1 MHRLST
7 AVASRGCRPAGRNC
21 RRQACRDHRSEQPA
35 GLVVLQRPALRWSML
50 LAAVLVVVTGCQRI
64 EEVTGTLRIDG
75 KPARGIRVTFTAV
88 NGDGPRGLA
97 TTDKDGAFTLHRLG
111 PGGKTGVPTGAYNVT
126 LMPNIDRP
134 SAARIPERYLRG
146 TELNYEVVAGH
157 DNVFDI
163 EISTR

>member
-1 MHRLST
+1 
-7 AVASRGCRPAGRNC
+7 
-21 RRQACRDHRSEQPA
+21 
-35 GLVVLQRPALRWSML
+35 ML